1 MGESN
6 NRPFKPDIS
15 QNKIDMITVRDIIIT
30 NTDQAVVFL
39 KDIQNKI
46 FYLIGDQNNSDN
58 IYIGDKSVKR
68 YVSGTTPQTGLPIVP
83 FKGAVANYNQVQK
96 IYVDDSNFLY
106 LIGKAGD
113 ILHVVITESEIF
125 DAIKYLITN
134 LPRPDNSD
142 IIQKLQTL
150 IDNQKV
156 VAK

>member
-6 NRPFKPDIS
+6 NRPFKPDIE
-15 QNKIDMITVRDIIIT
+15 QDEIGMITVRDIII
-30 NTDQAVVFL
+30 NQSDQAVVFI
-39 KDIQNKI
+39 KDIKNKI
-46 FYLIGDQNNSDN
+46 FYLIGDQNNTDN
-58 IYIGDKSVKR
+58 IYIGDESVKR

-142 IIQKLQTL
+142 IVQKLQAL
-150 IDNQKV
+150 IDSQKV
-156 VAK
+156 VER